1 MATSPQFIG
10 TLRTETLQLIPGY
23 STRFRPLWVGG
34 NAGSQITQIS
44 IVTSDAAANQVQFG
58 VLKKITL
65 EENMGTGALVDGG
78 GGSDT
83 LTRSSGN
90 FITDGW
96 RVGERMQIVGATT
109 LANDFSA
116 LLTAVASGTLT
127 FATATVDTAENL
139 PDGAYLG
146 RLTKLPYVAVPA
158 GAGEPTVVGVSGL
171 DATQMPFLDSS
182 PDRVLTLEPDD
193 VLMAAVT
200 TAMGSSEVMDIIA
213 TGGDF

>member
-10 TLRTETLQLIPGY
+10 TLRTEALQLIPGY

-34 NAGSQITQIS
+34 ANGSQITQIS
-44 IVTSDAAANQVQFG
+44 ITTNDAAANEVQFG
-58 VLKKITL
+58 ILKKIT
-65 EENMGTGALVDGG
+65 EQANMGTGALVDGG

-83 LTRSSGN
+83 ITRSTGN

-96 RVGERMQIVGATT
+96 RVGERLQVIGATT
-109 LANDFSA
+109 LANDFDA
-116 LLTAVASGTLT
+116 LLTAVASTTLT

-139 PDGAYLG
+139 PSGAYLA
-146 RLTKLPYVAVPA
+146 RLQKLPYVAVPA

-182 PDRVLTLEPDD
+182 PDRVFTLEADD
-193 VLMAAVT
+193 VLVAAVT